1 MYAKRSGSA
10 ILSSMV
16 FLAIASIF
24 GTIFFKSAQNNIKMQ
39 EVSDLELD
47 VYDIS
52 RKEEK
57 VLKDFMDE
65 INSEYEEAEIFN
77 ENFNIQENENEI
89 SYVKSEDIFLLKY
102 KNEEEIVR
110 ERKINYEIKNNKI
123 ILIPTYTFKNMNKK
137 LKNG

>member
-47 VYDIS
+47 IYDIS